1 MGGFSSRLSAPRGPL
16 HDGLIPISGACI
28 PRAIYRQERIPEPDG
43 WPLHISTRNPV
54 PSPHPSRDRQSV
66 VAPPIPHP
74 LRRTYRALRPPPR
87 KAQNNRAARAARLPH
102 TVIERLRWKKIKR
115 IPADIADTI
124 REAVER
130 HNEES
135 LARARH
141 QLAIAER
148 SNGALVARLM
158 EIDPDFYGPDIDRLR
173 RVFGDG
179 RQEAGRSG
187 GE

>member
-1 MGGFSSRLSAPRGPL
+1 MTEKQGRSREISRRETEIMRAELIVDEMASAVRFIGGEG
-16 HDGLIPISGACI
+16 
-28 PRAIYRQERIPEPDG
+28 
-43 WPLHISTRNPV
+43 T
-54 PSPHPSRDRQSV
+54 
-66 VAPPIPHP
+66 
-74 LRRTYRALRPPPR
+74 AL
-87 KAQNNRAARAARLPH
+87 AQNNRAARAARLPH

>member
-1 MGGFSSRLSAPRGPL
+1 MTEKQGRSREKSRRETEIMRAELIVDEMSSAVRFLGGEG
-16 HDGLIPISGACI
+16 
-28 PRAIYRQERIPEPDG
+28 
-43 WPLHISTRNPV
+43 T
-54 PSPHPSRDRQSV
+54 
-66 VAPPIPHP
+66 
-74 LRRTYRALRPPPR
+74 AL
-87 KAQNNRAARAARLPH
+87 AQNNRAARAARLPH